1 MKTSIVAVMALALC
15 AAGALTASAE
25 AARIVDL
32 EECLRLGFTND
43 AGLRSGELQTRIA
56 DARLR
61 EMQGQYLPSVALQ
74 GSYSRLSD
82 VTPGSMNLDL
92 GASIGSKTV
101 TFPAP
106 LVNSTSLGIAVQ
118 QPLFTGHRIASS
130 IRQAQAMRDSDRG
143 DLARSR
149 LDLRFTITEA
159 YWSFAKARTQELA
172 ITQSVAQ
179 AETHLADARNLLD
192 QGMATNND
200 VLQAQMRLEDAQIE
214 LASAGSFHQMARV
227 RLAQLVG
234 LPWNTNLD
242 IPADIPQTIPQ
253 IIPPRPGK
261 LEDLVARALAARPE
275 IQGARS
281 RVSAGEASVDLARS
295 GLFPSIFLTGGC
307 TLADPNQ
314 RVFPQADQFIGTW
327 SVGIAASIDIGRFP
341 QVAAQQ
347 EQAQSRLAQAQE
359 NSRKL
364 ADLVIADVVRAYLAV
379 NEAAGRF
386 DALHKETAQ
395 TEENDRV
402 TQERYRQG
410 VALSSESLDA
420 QAMLVRAR
428 LREDGAL
435 FDFLVA
441 RAALERAA
449 GE

>member
-1 MKTSIVAVMALALC
+1 MKASIVAALALALC

-32 EECLRLGFTND
+32 AECLRLGFAND
-43 AGLRSGELQTRIA
+43 AGLRSDELQTRIA

-74 GSYSRLSD
+74 GGYSRLSD
-82 VTPGSMNLDL
+82 VTPGSMTLDL
-92 GASIGSKTV
+92 GAPIGSKTV

-118 QPLFTGHRIASS
+118 QPLFTGQRIASS
-130 IRQAQAMRDSDRG
+130 IRQAEAMRDSDRG

-149 LDLRFTITEA
+149 LELRYTISEA
-159 YWSFAKARTQELA
+159 YWSFAKARTQQLA

-179 AETHLADARNLLD
+179 AETHLADARKLLD
-192 QGMATNND
+192 QGMVTNND

-214 LASAGSFHQMARV
+214 LASAGSFRQIARV
-227 RLAQLVG
+227 RLAQLIG
-234 LPWNTNLD
+234 LPWNANLD
-242 IPADIPQTIPQ
+242 IPDDALQTIQPQ
-253 IIPPRPGK
+253 QGK
-261 LEDLVARALAARPE
+261 LEDLVARALAVRPE

-295 GLFPSIFLTGGC
+295 GLSPSIFLTGGY

-327 SVGIAASIDIGRFP
+327 SLGITASIDIGRFP
-341 QVAAQQ
+341 QVVAQQ
-347 EQAQSRLAQAQE
+347 EQAQSRLAQARE
-359 NSRKL
+359 SSRKL
-364 ADLVIADVVRAYLAV
+364 ADVVTVEVVRAYLTA

-386 DALHKETAQ
+386 DALRRETAQ
-395 TEENDRV
+395 AEENDRV
-402 TQERYRQG
+402 TRERYRQG
-410 VALSSESLDA
+410 VALSSESLDS

-428 LREDGAL
+428 LREYGAL

-441 RAALERAA
+441 RAALERAV